1 LLGTS
6 FGGCVPQQ
14 PVSGSAG
21 PVAVNP
27 SPEVLE
33 QRARAAVVEES
44 VVGTAAYGPVP
55 GERFPV
61 PAAPLSRINPA
72 FLRARVAY
80 ASNEKPGTIVVD
92 PGSRY
97 LYFVEEGG
105 RAMRYGV
112 GVGKEG
118 FAWSGTAVIHDKQE
132 WPDWYPPKE
141 MIQRRPDLRPQLSE
155 LQSGIGVPGGPSN
168 PLGVRAMYLWQ
179 GNKDTLYRIHGT
191 NEPWTIGT
199 NVSSGCIRMINQ
211 DAIDLYARTATGTNV
226 IVLTPRASARVG

>member
-1 LLGTS
+1 MLQVSRRTLLLGSTTAAFATS
-6 FGGCVPQQ
+6 LGACVPQQ
-14 PVSGSAG
+14 PVGASVGSAAVLADAPPPEAEVG
-21 PVAVNP
+21 EQAVAASDERQVM
-27 SPEVLE
+27 S
-33 QRARAAVVEES
+33 R
-44 VVGTAAYGPVP
+44 AAYGPVP

-80 ASNEKPGTIVVD
+80 ASSNKPGTIVID
-92 PGSRY
+92 PAARY
-97 LYFVEEGG
+97 LYFVEEGR

-141 MIQRRPDLRPQLSE
+141 MIKRRPDLRPQLTE

-168 PLGVRAMYLWQ
+168 PLGARAMYLLP
-179 GNKDTLYRIHGT
+179 GNKETPDRIPRHK
-191 NEPWTIGT
+191 
-199 NVSSGCIRMINQ
+199 Q
-211 DAIDLYARTATGTNV
+211 ARTNGTR
-226 IVLTPRASARVG
+226 RA